1 MATNKKLGKG
11 LSSLLGNKED
21 LPINIKDDKGLLL
34 VSIEKIFRD
43 ENQPRK
49 EFDPMKINELAQS
62 IKKNGLIQPLI
73 FLIISPANAPAFPI
87 AKTSFPGP

>member
-1 MATNKKLGKG
+1 MET
-11 LSSLLGNKED
+11 KED

-49 EFDPMKINELAQS
+49 EFDLEKINELAQS

-73 FLIISPANAPAFPI
+73 LTKRNYDNLYPSRRRA
-87 AKTSFPGP
+87 